1 MGISP
6 DHIRAPHAEHR
17 VFARDTASCSGVGVV
32 RPRHAK
38 DALDGVRRS
47 ALEAACN
54 PLGPYDAG
62 RWTDGTLSLA
72 EHASGSA
79 ALPLY
84 SPDSG
89 APCGVSPHSCWRP
102 CVHLPS
108 GVSCH

>member
-6 DHIRAPHAEHR
+6 DHICAPHAEHR
-17 VFARDTASCSGVGVV
+17 FFARDTASCSGVGVF

-38 DALDGVRRS
+38 DALEGVRRS
-47 ALEAACN
+47 VVEAACN

-62 RWTDGTLSLA
+62 RWTDGTLPLA

-79 ALPLY
+79 ALPLH

-89 APCGVSPHSCWRP
+89 APCGASPHSCWQP
-102 CVHLPS
+102 CVLLPS